1 MHNRKAGETW
11 LFDVGL
17 SGEMGFCEP
26 VGQQTKIPTTNNPTG
41 TGNDQ
46 PETEEYPAHWVVFSP
61 DIIIDANS
69 GTMWRLKLKLNVVCP
84 EEIEE
89 TTEERQENAGMKGM
103 SSLEVPRHISFLLQ
117 RKKAK
122 RVVLDTLTSWCHH
135 YQIDLTCIGS
145 SFDRINREYRLYI
158 DQQLAPSLAMPA
170 STFGQRPLPG
180 GGAGIAGD
188 GGGNGNEFSSKSSSG
203 TSGSS
208 MSQPS
213 KVILDQSDIYSHIL
227 SPLLERASKDDF
239 EEKPTSFKKVI
250 AIVIEY
256 LRSLEERQIP
266 AQHFLHELL
275 INLLV
280 QSGQFYQ
287 LHQLLQVNFFET
299 IVFICKMYDLNNG
312 IFCYQ
317 NCSDLL

>member
-1 MHNRKAGETW
+1 
-11 LFDVGL
+11 
-17 SGEMGFCEP
+17 
-26 VGQQTKIPTTNNPTG
+26 
-41 TGNDQ
+41 
-46 PETEEYPAHWVVFSP
+46 
-61 DIIIDANS
+61 
-69 GTMWRLKLKLNVVCP
+69 
-84 EEIEE
+84 
-89 TTEERQENAGMKGM
+89 
-103 SSLEVPRHISFLLQ
+103 
-117 RKKAK
+117 
-122 RVVLDTLTSWCHH
+122 
-135 YQIDLTCIGS
+135 
-145 SFDRINREYRLYI
+145 
-158 DQQLAPSLAMPA
+158 MPA

-180 GGAGIAGD
+180 GGAGIAGGGG
-188 GGGNGNEFSSKSSSG
+188 GGGNGNEFSSTSSSG
-203 TSGSS
+203 TSSS

-287 LHQLLQVNFFET
+287 LHQLLQVNCFET
-299 IVFICKMYDLNNG
+299 MVLICMIYDLNNG
-312 IFCYQ
+312 ILF
-317 NCSDLL
+317 LKMF

>member
-1 MHNRKAGETW
+1 MHSQYLHLCKIHLLARSKSPNIYFFQLLK
-11 LFDVGL
+11 
-17 SGEMGFCEP
+17 
-26 VGQQTKIPTTNNPTG
+26 QT
-41 TGNDQ
+41 
-46 PETEEYPAHWVVFSP
+46 
-61 DIIIDANS
+61 
-69 GTMWRLKLKLNVVCP
+69 
-84 EEIEE
+84 
-89 TTEERQENAGMKGM
+89 
-103 SSLEVPRHISFLLQ
+103 FLVAEL
-117 RKKAK
+117 
-122 RVVLDTLTSWCHH
+122 C
-135 YQIDLTCIGS
+135 
-145 SFDRINREYRLYI
+145 
-158 DQQLAPSLAMPA
+158 
-170 STFGQRPLPG
+170 
-180 GGAGIAGD
+180 
-188 GGGNGNEFSSKSSSG
+188 GNGNEFSSTSSFG

-299 IVFICKMYDLNNG
+299 GVLICMIYDLNNG
-312 IFCYQ
+312 I
-317 NCSDLL
+317 LLPKLF

>member
-1 MHNRKAGETW
+1 
-11 LFDVGL
+11 
-17 SGEMGFCEP
+17 
-26 VGQQTKIPTTNNPTG
+26 
-41 TGNDQ
+41 
-46 PETEEYPAHWVVFSP
+46 
-61 DIIIDANS
+61 
-69 GTMWRLKLKLNVVCP
+69 
-84 EEIEE
+84 
-89 TTEERQENAGMKGM
+89 MKGM

-170 STFGQRPLPG
+170 TTFGQRPLPG

-188 GGGNGNEFSSKSSSG
+188 GGGNGNEFSSTSSSG

-299 IVFICKMYDLNNG
+299 GVLICMIYDLNNG
-312 IFCYQ
+312 I
-317 NCSDLL
+317 LLPKLF